1 MRYNYIILLLGF
13 WLSTS
18 LLLAQ
23 DISVPFF
30 CGFEDSVELAQWTLN
45 EFTPDAKDQWC
56 VGPATS
62 SEGRRCLYISNDSA
76 QSAKHGLANNVVL
89 AYRTIKFPEKAAK
102 YNISFDW
109 KNVGGSNERA
119 KLYVWLGPK
128 AMLQKGF
135 YSDKKGQSYGLKD
148 ILSPNSALIANR
160 ATVEQRFYKLSSDG
174 TDALDYLAGSKNW
187 KNVFIKGD
195 GSKPDVSLNISKS
208 VAKNEFIL
216 AFIWV
221 NASNTGDAE
230 TLGACVDN
238 LQIASAE
245 LKRPMNLQ
253 ATMHC
258 ADSTLELTWE
268 TSLWYHDIEY
278 RKSGEDRWRVMSGIP
293 ASQGL
298 TQTFSFQLRQEGKY
312 DFRVRGYNAAR
323 TDTSAYAS
331 LNNFVFW
338 CIENHV
344 INYVDLNGPNTICR
358 HGDQDDPGVKWPDIP
373 VDSIGVID
381 HGEEA
386 MESRHTICW
395 IEDRYDPYT
404 VGSKNYKGEGVEPLR
419 TIPDGYLASVRL
431 GNWDAGAE
439 RESITYSFKVD
450 STTQSILIMKYA
462 ILFEKVTN
470 HGADENI
477 FDLIVLDSLGRRV
490 DPDCG
495 VVNFRFSDASD
506 WNMVELPKNLNSSNK
521 VYWKDWSSIG
531 LNLSKY
537 HGKTLSVC
545 VTTADCGMSGHGTW
559 AYFVLDCVSAKLETD
574 NCGTSSTI
582 SVSAPDGFEYTW
594 TDSKGNILGH
604 DKSLVASAN
613 RETYTCEA
621 CMTELNVNGSTCC
634 FELSTVF
641 EPRFPAPEFTYEWV
655 PKDCKNT
662 IQLRNKSHVMTMRD
676 GVEKHTAEAC
686 ELATWYFT
694 QNGRTRTTVEENPV
708 VNCDAEG
715 DTIVVTLNASIGGG
729 LCDSVIQETIYVPSI
744 ISRDST
750 INYHLCEGETYIF
763 DKKARKETGTYYA
776 VSPNFAGCDSTTI
789 LNLTVYPKSPRTYTT
804 DTVCSSDLP
813 YSFNGYS
820 YVYSGT
826 YSQDFKNQ
834 WDCDSVV
841 TLSLHVI
848 EKLETQVDQV
858 PTLCADDEQLIID
871 YSVMAGRYDSVSVR
885 FFSHTPQ
892 AAFYNQV
899 IYDTAQTTIVYP
911 YDETILPNHYRVQL
925 EFHQH
930 ASCGNQIFDL
940 EFDVQY
946 RSSIIEQKWNDV
958 LALLNTRYN
967 GGYTFSAYQWYKDGL
982 PIEGAT
988 KSYLY
993 QELDMDAQYSVELTR
1008 PDGVVMHTCPF
1019 QPTLHTDI
1027 YPFPTLSQPMQKI
1040 RVRQSEEEN
1049 TIIGV
1054 KIYTMLGELYS
1065 NTVISQ
1071 GDGMVTAPALCGN
1084 YIVEMVYQDGERRAQ
1099 HLIVTQ

>member
-1 MRYNYIILLLGF
+1 
-13 WLSTS
+13 
-18 LLLAQ
+18 
-23 DISVPFF
+23 
-30 CGFEDSVELAQWTLN
+30 
-45 EFTPDAKDQWC
+45 
-56 VGPATS
+56 
-62 SEGRRCLYISNDSA
+62 
-76 QSAKHGLANNVVL
+76 
-89 AYRTIKFPEKAAK
+89 
-102 YNISFDW
+102 
-109 KNVGGSNERA
+109 
-119 KLYVWLGPK
+119 
-128 AMLQKGF
+128 
-135 YSDKKGQSYGLKD
+135 
-148 ILSPNSALIANR
+148 
-160 ATVEQRFYKLSSDG
+160 
-174 TDALDYLAGSKNW
+174 
-187 KNVFIKGD
+187 
-195 GSKPDVSLNISKS
+195 
-208 VAKNEFIL
+208 
-216 AFIWV
+216 
-221 NASNTGDAE
+221 
-230 TLGACVDN
+230 
-238 LQIASAE
+238 
-245 LKRPMNLQ
+245 
-253 ATMHC
+253 
-258 ADSTLELTWE
+258 
-268 TSLWYHDIEY
+268 
-278 RKSGEDRWRVMSGIP
+278 
-293 ASQGL
+293 
-298 TQTFSFQLRQEGKY
+298 
-312 DFRVRGYNAAR
+312 
-323 TDTSAYAS
+323 
-331 LNNFVFW
+331 
-338 CIENHV
+338 
-344 INYVDLNGPNTICR
+344 
-358 HGDQDDPGVKWPDIP
+358 
-373 VDSIGVID
+373 
-381 HGEEA
+381 
-386 MESRHTICW
+386 
-395 IEDRYDPYT
+395 
-404 VGSKNYKGEGVEPLR
+404 
-419 TIPDGYLASVRL
+419 
-431 GNWDAGAE
+431 
-439 RESITYSFKVD
+439 
-450 STTQSILIMKYA
+450 
-462 ILFEKVTN
+462 
-470 HGADENI
+470 
-477 FDLIVLDSLGRRV
+477 
-490 DPDCG
+490 
-495 VVNFRFSDASD
+495 
-506 WNMVELPKNLNSSNK
+506 
-521 VYWKDWSSIG
+521 
-531 LNLSKY
+531 
-537 HGKTLSVC
+537 
-545 VTTADCGMSGHGTW
+545 
-559 AYFVLDCVSAKLETD
+559 
-574 NCGTSSTI
+574 
-582 SVSAPDGFEYTW
+582 
-594 TDSKGNILGH
+594 
-604 DKSLVASAN
+604 
-613 RETYTCEA
+613 
-621 CMTELNVNGSTCC
+621 
-634 FELSTVF
+634 
-641 EPRFPAPEFTYEWV
+641 
-655 PKDCKNT
+655 
-662 IQLRNKSHVMTMRD
+662 MTMRD
-676 GVEKHTAEAC
+676 GNEVHTAEAC
-686 ELATWYFT
+686 ELATWHFT
-694 QNGRTRTTVEENPV
+694 RNGLTRTTTEENPV
-708 VNCDAEG
+708 LNCDMDG
-715 DTIVVTLNASIGGG
+715 DTIVVTLNATIGGG
-729 LCDSVIQETIYVPSI
+729 MCDSVIQDTIIVPSI
-744 ISRDST
+744 ISRDSI

-1049 TIIGV
+1049 TITGV